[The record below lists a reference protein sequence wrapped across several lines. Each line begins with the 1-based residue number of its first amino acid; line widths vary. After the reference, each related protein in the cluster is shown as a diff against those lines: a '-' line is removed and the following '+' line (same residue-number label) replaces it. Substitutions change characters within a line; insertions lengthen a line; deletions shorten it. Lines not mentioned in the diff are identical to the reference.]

1 MDFTTYNALGIAWSL
16 RNSCEK
22 LAEGLPALGFCAYN
36 VNMKL
41 YNFEKY
47 YLSLFAF
54 KLFIIFKKVFSY
66 KLAQYVGI
74 FVFYILILSITGII
88 MVYFFLGFN
97 AFLDKIHLGQYKIM
111 EFPLMQAKVDLKQ
124 FYSN

>member
-1 MDFTTYNALGIAWSL
+1 
-16 RNSCEK
+16 
-22 LAEGLPALGFCAYN
+22 
-36 VNMKL
+36 MKL

-54 KLFIIFKKVFSY
+54 KILLFFKKVFSY

-74 FVFYILILSITGII
+74 VILYIVSLSIAGMI

-97 AFLDKIHLGQYKIM
+97 SFLDKIHLGQYKIM
-111 EFPLMQAKVDLKQ
+111 EFQLMQTKVDLKQ
-124 FYSN
+124 FYSK